1 MSDVILEVKN
11 LETCFDTEAGR
22 AKVLDRVSFE
32 IKKGKTVGIVGESG
46 CGKSVTSLSVMRL
59 LPKPAGHITGGEVL
73 FKGKDITKIPAN
85 AMREIRGNSI
95 AMIFQEPMTA
105 LNPLHRVGKQ
115 LGEVYELHHPEL
127 AHDKIKDKCVEML
140 RAVGIPEPER
150 RLNEFPHQLSG
161 GIRQRVMIA
170 MALICNPDI
179 LIADEPTTALDVTIQ
194 AQILKL
200 MQDMQKERG
209 MAIMFITH
217 DLGVIA
223 ELCDEVVV
231 MYAGR
236 VAEKGSVRDIFKNPK
251 HAYTRGLLSSI
262 PRLDHPSKTKLDVIE
277 GMVPSIFDFPEG
289 CRFANRCP
297 YAEDKCRA
305 ERPELVQV
313 GDNHFT
319 ACIKHAVLK

>member
-1 MSDVILEVKN
+1 MSDVILEVKD

-22 AKVLDRVSFE
+22 AQVLDKVSFE
-32 IKKGKTVGIVGESG
+32 IKAGKTVGIVGESG
-46 CGKSVTSLSVMRL
+46 CGKSVTSLSIMRL
-59 LPKPAGHITGGEVL
+59 LPKPAGHIIGGEVL
-73 FKGKDITKIPAN
+73 YKGKDITKIPAKD
-85 AMREIRGNSI
+85 MRDIRGNKL

-105 LNPLHRVGKQ
+105 LNPVHKIGKQ
-115 LGEVYELHHPEL
+115 LGEVYEMHHPEMS
-127 AHDKIKDKCVEML
+127 KQEMITKSVEML
-140 RAVGIPEPER
+140 KAVGIPEPER
-150 RLNEFPHQLSG
+150 RLQEFPHQLSG

-170 MALICNPDI
+170 MALSCNPDI

-200 MQDMQKERG
+200 MKDMQEERG

-251 HAYTRGLLSSI
+251 HAYTKGLLSSI
-262 PRLDHPSKTKLDVIE
+262 PRLENTSKTQLDIIE
-277 GMVPSIFDFPEG
+277 GMVPSIFDFPTG

-297 YAEDKCRA
+297 YAEEKCKA
-305 ERPELVQV
+305 ERPELVRV
-313 GDNHFT
+313 GEDHYSS
-319 ACIKHAVLK
+319 CIKHASLN

>member
-32 IKKGKTVGIVGESG
+32 VKKGKTVGIVGESG

-59 LPKPAGHITGGEVL
+59 LPKPAGHIIGGEVL
-73 FKGKDITKIPAN
+73 YKGRDITKIPAN
-85 AMREIRGNSI
+85 AMREIRGNHI

-105 LNPLHRVGKQ
+105 LNPLHRVGQQ
-115 LGEVYELHHPEL
+115 LGEVYELHHPEIT
-127 AHDKIKDKCVEML
+127 KEQIKGKCVEML

-236 VAEKGSVRDIFKNPK
+236 VAEKGPAREIFKNPK
-251 HAYTRGLLSSI
+251 HAYTKGLLASI
-262 PRLDHPSKTKLDVIE
+262 PRLEHPSKTKLDIIE

-313 GDNHFT
+313 GENHFT